1 MARKTETSSEVKKRW
16 MDKAYKRYQIS
27 LRYDSDSELIDF
39 VEKHKEKYGTT
50 NIFRDALEMYVKAG
64 ILDEEV

>member
-64 ILDEEV
+64 LLDEEV